1 MRVRTFVGILIALVV
16 VVFVAYFNHQNT
28 ELLKQPFQVTEARSV
43 PVYVIFLTVFL
54 LGFLPVVVVLLVQT
68 LKRDLAQRRERR
80 LGREARSLRGNYRRA
95 VDLQADGQWAR
106 AASELETLLADRPED
121 FETLL
126 RYGEVLRHLG
136 RADAALDVHRRAS
149 VLYPHSVAVL
159 YQLAEDYEARGES
172 EVAHQIRERVLRDF
186 TGLGLQINR
195 RRRNVALAER
205 DWTTAAR
212 LQEKIEA
219 MLKESGD
226 SADLTR
232 EAGFRIGLAYQRAV
246 NQLENERIHE
256 AKRTFQEIL
265 ERESGFIPAAIMLGE
280 VALLQD
286 DEPAALAE
294 WRKGFE
300 QTASPTFLQRIE
312 DHFIEREKPLEAI
325 EMLHQV
331 IAAAE
336 NDLLPRF
343 FLGRLYYRLEMH
355 EEAFKALEGLSD
367 RIRKSPTYHY
377 LLARIHERRGEM
389 RKAVEAYLACVQE
402 SGIKAS
408 EYECRICRS
417 EYEGWQDR
425 CDACG
430 SWNSVELAFDEETV
444 SAEELGLRERAVWT
458 VAGEGDEKPEE

>member
-16 VVFVAYFNHQNT
+16 IVLVAYSHHQNS
-28 ELLKQPFQVTEARSV
+28 ELLKQPFQVTDARSV
-43 PVYVIFLTVFL
+43 PLYVLFLTVFL
-54 LGFLPVVVVLLVQT
+54 LGFLPVVSVLLVQT
-68 LKRDLAQRRERR
+68 LKRELAQRRERR
-80 LGREARSLRGNYRRA
+80 LGREAKSLRGNYRRA
-95 VDLQADGQWAR
+95 VDLQADGQWTR
-106 AASELETLLADRPED
+106 AATELEKLLADRPED

-159 YQLAEDYEARGES
+159 YQLAEDYDVRGES
-172 EVAHQIRERVLRDF
+172 EVAHQIRERILRDF
-186 TGLGLQINR
+186 PGVGLQIIR
-195 RRRNVALAER
+195 RRRNAALGAR
-205 DWTTAAR
+205 DWRTGAR

-219 MLKESGD
+219 MLQESGD
-226 SADLTR
+226 SAELTR
-232 EAGFRIGLAYQRAV
+232 EEGVRMGLAYQRGV
-246 NQLENERIHE
+246 DHLEHERIQE
-256 AKRTFQEIL
+256 ARAIFQEIL
-265 ERESGFIPAAIMLGE
+265 EREPGFIPAAIMLGE
-280 VALLQD
+280 AALLQD

-294 WRKGFE
+294 WLRGFE
-300 QTASPTFLQRIE
+300 RTGSPTLLQRIE

-325 EMLHQV
+325 ELVHQL
-331 IAAAE
+331 IASAE

-355 EEAFKALEGLSD
+355 EEALRALDGLGE

-377 LLARIHERRGEM
+377 LLARVHERRGEM

-417 EYEGWQDR
+417 EYEGWRDR
-425 CDACG
+425 CDVCG
-430 SWNSVELAFDEETV
+430 SWNSVELAFDEATL
-444 SAEELGLRERAVWT
+444 SAEELRLRERPIWAVYSESDET
-458 VAGEGDEKPEE
+458 PAG